1 MSYIWQNF
9 MEKKNQ
15 EYKIQRS
22 GWQKQKRKGT
32 FNCSLPLAR
41 KCINCRLLSV
51 FVLTKWEQVRFRKQ
65 ASQMSTMQQL
75 PTMPGWVTKGK
86 LSVPIQCLWEKDL
99 ARNQFL
105 PKAAQPVST
114 KRNVERTK
122 LESESPNCS
131 FVILKTKS
139 FSFHVQEYLGTYLKN
154 TASSL

>member
-9 MEKKNQ
+9 MEKKIKNIR
-15 EYKIQRS
+15 YSAVAGKSRR
-22 GWQKQKRKGT
+22 GKRHLNVLFLWLENALTAVFSLSLFWPSESKLDSE
-32 FNCSLPLAR
+32 NKLVKCLACSNFP
-41 KCINCRLLSV
+41 
-51 FVLTKWEQVRFRKQ
+51 
-65 ASQMSTMQQL
+65 
-75 PTMPGWVTKGK
+75 
-86 LSVPIQCLWEKDL
+86 QCLAGSLKANFLCPFNAWEKDL